1 MSQGEEDERYYQV
14 AAVFKQFGQP
24 NAQFP
29 KDLDL
34 GALQDE
40 QWRCQPSESSRSP
53 FFFHCAEYTELQKHV
68 AAMGG
73 LGTVLKNMKAK
84 APPPLA
90 FVLFDFSFV
99 FIYLFILMMMMMK
112 SNVGLCLLL

>member
-14 AAVFKQFGQP
+14 AAVFKKFGQP

-34 GALQDE
+34 GAQDLQFTVIFWIE
-40 QWRCQPSESSRSP
+40 RLI
-53 FFFHCAEYTELQKHV
+53 FFFAEYTELQKHV

-84 APPPLA
+84 APPPPLFA
-90 FVLFDFSFV
+90 FVLFRLS
-99 FIYLFILMMMMMK
+99 LFRF
-112 SNVGLCLLL
+112 

>member
-14 AAVFKQFGQP
+14 AAVFKKFGQP

-34 GALQDE
+34 GAPQDE
-40 QWRCQPSESSRSP
+40 QWRCQPSESSHSP
-53 FFFHCAEYTELQKHV
+53 FFHCAEYTELQKHV

-84 APPPLA
+84 APPPPSR
-90 FVLFDFSFV
+90 FRSFRFLFRFY
-99 FIYLFILMMMMMK
+99 FIFF
-112 SNVGLCLLL
+112 C